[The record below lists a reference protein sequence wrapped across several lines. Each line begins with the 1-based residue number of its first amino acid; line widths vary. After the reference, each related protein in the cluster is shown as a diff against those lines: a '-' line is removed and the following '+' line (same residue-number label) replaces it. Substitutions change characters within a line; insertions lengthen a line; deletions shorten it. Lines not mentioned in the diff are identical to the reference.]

1 MPIAAPSTY
10 SVPLRWDV
18 VGGMV
23 PQPTQPRTTDMTD
36 TTDTPDLWPGCTLRN
51 GYIVLQFDPETRVVL
66 AMNPEDAY
74 CQFVT
79 WDVYECGGTIGG
91 DYHVGLRAAL
101 DAYDSRVAVSRR

>member
-1 MPIAAPSTY
+1 MKA
-10 SVPLRWDV
+10 
-18 VGGMV
+18 
-23 PQPTQPRTTDMTD
+23 DMAD
-36 TTDTPDLWPGCTLRN
+36 TADLWPGCTLRN
-51 GYIVLQFDPETRVVL
+51 GYTVLQFDPETRIVL

-101 DAYDSRVAVSRR
+101 DAYDSRVASTLSICRR